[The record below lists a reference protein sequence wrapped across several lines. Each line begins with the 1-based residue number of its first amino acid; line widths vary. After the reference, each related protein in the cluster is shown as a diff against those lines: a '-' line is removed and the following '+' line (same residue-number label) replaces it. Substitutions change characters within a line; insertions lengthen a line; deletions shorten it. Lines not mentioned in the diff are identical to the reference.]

1 MIREKRPIW
10 FLLTTVVLAGSA
22 PGALAQQPP
31 WPNGCSVGL
40 GFYIQQGIDGIFL
53 DACDAHDQCWA
64 ECNGLAPP
72 YHGLAHRQQCDT
84 DFLYDM
90 ETACALEAAFIVFP
104 AGGFDDAEDF
114 IQHCAGV
121 GATFYAAVASPI
133 ATPVYWASQCVRG
146 CNPDGCSIADEEV
159 PKTCGKGFGPGFCYL
174 IVEPPPP
181 PPPNLC
187 ELIDCEEYCG
197 TPIGRV
203 CCPGCGVPPVPCL
216 ALPGAGEKDL
226 SSAQPSTPRDLE
238 PESRIWNCG
247 C

>member
-104 AGGFDDAEDF
+104 AGGFDDAEGF
-114 IQHCAGV
+114 AVRSGLQPGWLQHCRRGGAQDLRQGLRPRILLPHRRTAATAAAESVRADRLRGV
-121 GATFYAAVASPI
+121 LRHTDREGLLSRLRRSPGPLLGAA
-133 ATPVYWASQCVRG
+133 W
-146 CNPDGCSIADEEV
+146 
-159 PKTCGKGFGPGFCYL
+159 CG
-174 IVEPPPP
+174 
-181 PPPNLC
+181 
-187 ELIDCEEYCG
+187 
-197 TPIGRV
+197 
-203 CCPGCGVPPVPCL
+203 
-216 ALPGAGEKDL
+216 
-226 SSAQPSTPRDLE
+226 
-238 PESRIWNCG
+238 
-247 C
+247 